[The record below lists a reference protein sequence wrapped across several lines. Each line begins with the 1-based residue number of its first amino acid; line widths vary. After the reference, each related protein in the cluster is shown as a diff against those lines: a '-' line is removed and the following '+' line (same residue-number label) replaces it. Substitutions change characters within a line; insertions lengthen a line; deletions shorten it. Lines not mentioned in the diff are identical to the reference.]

1 MKILIVAQTRSG
13 STSLTYSIANAL
25 KSEVLFEPFSDNR
38 ISRDRAFASF
48 KNTNNLVV
56 KVIDNNFNQINEFT
70 DPQNFFSLFD
80 KVIGLTRESTHENV
94 TSYLIAKYFDS
105 FDKSQK
111 DIEFS
116 KEQYDNIINHGYKN
130 HYKHSDKIKKDIKS
144 FDIFQV
150 TYEGLYVNKDQ
161 WKDLE
166 NYLGF
171 KVKRLRQWFVP
182 DKPNTI
188 INKKH
193 F

>member
-94 TSYLIAKYFDS
+94 TSYLIASYFQS
-105 FDKSQK
+105 WPTSKK
-111 DIEFS
+111 DIKIT
-116 KEQYDNIINHGYKN
+116 KEEYDKIISIGYEEQC
-130 HYKHSDKIKKDIKS
+130 KHSDKIKKDIKS
-144 FDIFQV
+144 FDIFQT
-150 TYEGLYVNKDQ
+150 TYEGLYINKTQ
-161 WKDLE
+161 WRDLE
-166 NYLGF
+166 KYLGF
-171 KVKRLRQWFVP
+171 EVEKYIEP
-182 DKPNTI
+182 
-188 INKKH
+188 
-193 F
+193 